1 MSSGETDESHDL
13 GFSDCADTHQ
23 LCTQMTSA
31 ASVDDEQFPASNHG
45 THGSCQYVIVKL
57 AAGFYSHFI
66 QCFDAVGWA
75 AGRASGL

>member
-1 MSSGETDESHDL
+1 MSSGETDECHDL

-45 THGSCQYVIVKL
+45 THGSCQYVIVK
-57 AAGFYSHFI
+57 HFI
-66 QCFDAVGWA
+66 PISFSALTLLVGQQE
-75 AGRASGL
+75 GHPVCKN